1 LVATSTL
8 ATPRRA
14 VSGLD
19 SSRVAMVLAVLERR
33 TNVRL
38 GNRDVFAA
46 TVGGMRVTEPAADL
60 ALALAVASAAQ
71 DVPLPMHV
79 VALGEVGLAGDVRRV
94 GGLKRRLAE
103 AARLGFSTAF
113 VPPGQTDAPSG
124 MRIVEVTDLAASVRR
139 LRMMPV

>member
-1 LVATSTL
+1 
-8 ATPRRA
+8 
-14 VSGLD
+14 
-19 SSRVAMVLAVLERR
+19 
-33 TNVRL
+33 
-38 GNRDVFAA
+38 
-46 TVGGMRVTEPAADL
+46 
-60 ALALAVASAAQ
+60 
-71 DVPLPMHV
+71 V